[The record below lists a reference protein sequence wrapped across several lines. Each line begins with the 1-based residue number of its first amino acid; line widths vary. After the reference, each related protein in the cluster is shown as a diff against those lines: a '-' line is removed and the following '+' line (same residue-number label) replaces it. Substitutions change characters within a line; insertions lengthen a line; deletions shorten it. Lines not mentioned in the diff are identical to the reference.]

1 MAVRDRDIKELL
13 RKHALYCGRPE
24 CREIEAYIAELAADL
39 LAVKEAFEK
48 YRETY
53 CPWEQTLSS

>member
-1 MAVRDRDIKELL
+1 MGMAVRELAKSSHSHGNCEL
-13 RKHALYCGRPE
+13 CDFLEQEFIC
-24 CREIEAYIAELAADL
+24 LAADL

>member
-1 MAVRDRDIKELL
+1 MAVRELAKSSHSHGNCEL
-13 RKHALYCGRPE
+13 CDFLEQEFIR
-24 CREIEAYIAELAADL
+24 LAADL

-48 YRETY
+48 YRETH